1 MPEIP
6 EDPFPSVSA
15 TLADA
20 RALDDQQLVEELT
33 DVARSI
39 RSLQAKQA
47 AIITEVD
54 SRIRALGYPMSGTAE
69 TVAVTLAMSPRS
81 AEHLTDVSVE
91 LCSREVV
98 WTALAEGRIDLTK
111 AQRIVDELHE
121 IPDPR
126 REHLEL
132 LAIEYALDHT
142 PHELRRYLLGLTC
155 DHDPDATL
163 RKKALDN
170 RGVSVTPRGHGM
182 ADIYAYVSVEVA
194 EAFMQALESL
204 AASPECADP
213 YQQGEDRTKEQ
224 RRADALAGFLAAHCT
239 YRINVDVV
247 IPADTLIGDNEYGA
261 ESKRLGPITS
271 ELARSLCFSPDARWR
286 RLVTDPV
293 SGSLVDLSAETYR
306 IPERIRNAVKAR
318 DLTCRFPGCHRSAE
332 FADCDHIVPWPRGTT
347 RATDLAGLCR
357 HHHRVKTH
365 SAWTVEHDPST
376 PRHDMVWTSPL
387 GTVHKTTAHN
397 YHRRD

>member
-91 LCSREVV
+91 LCSRE
-98 WTALAEGRIDLTK
+98 
-111 AQRIVDELHE
+111 
-121 IPDPR
+121 
-126 REHLEL
+126 
-132 LAIEYALDHT
+132 
-142 PHELRRYLLGLTC
+142 
-155 DHDPDATL
+155 
-163 RKKALDN
+163 
-170 RGVSVTPRGHGM
+170 
-182 ADIYAYVSVEVA
+182 A

-239 YRINVDVV
+239 YRINVYVV

-347 RATDLAGLCR
+347 RATDLAGLCW

>member
-132 LAIEYALDHT
+132 LALEYALDHT
-142 PHELRRYLLGLTC
+142 LTNC
-155 DHDPDATL
+155 AAT
-163 RKKALDN
+163 
-170 RGVSVTPRGHGM
+170 
-182 ADIYAYVSVEVA
+182 
-194 EAFMQALESL
+194 
-204 AASPECADP
+204 C
-213 YQQGEDRTKEQ
+213 
-224 RRADALAGFLAAHCT
+224 
-239 YRINVDVV
+239 
-247 IPADTLIGDNEYGA
+247 
-261 ESKRLGPITS
+261 
-271 ELARSLCFSPDARWR
+271 
-286 RLVTDPV
+286 
-293 SGSLVDLSAETYR
+293 SA
-306 IPERIRNAVKAR
+306 
-318 DLTCRFPGCHRSAE
+318 
-332 FADCDHIVPWPRGTT
+332 
-347 RATDLAGLCR
+347 
-357 HHHRVKTH
+357 
-365 SAWTVEHDPST
+365 
-376 PRHDMVWTSPL
+376 
-387 GTVHKTTAHN
+387 
-397 YHRRD
+397 

>member
-1 MPEIP
+1 
-6 EDPFPSVSA
+6 
-15 TLADA
+15 
-20 RALDDQQLVEELT
+20 
-33 DVARSI
+33 
-39 RSLQAKQA
+39 
-47 AIITEVD
+47 
-54 SRIRALGYPMSGTAE
+54 
-69 TVAVTLAMSPRS
+69 
-81 AEHLTDVSVE
+81 
-91 LCSREVV
+91 
-98 WTALAEGRIDLTK
+98 
-111 AQRIVDELHE
+111 
-121 IPDPR
+121 
-126 REHLEL
+126 
-132 LAIEYALDHT
+132 
-142 PHELRRYLLGLTC
+142 
-155 DHDPDATL
+155 
-163 RKKALDN
+163 
-170 RGVSVTPRGHGM
+170 
-182 ADIYAYVSVEVA
+182 
-194 EAFMQALESL
+194 MQALESL
-204 AASPECADP
+204 AASRVRP

-224 RRADALAGFLAAHCT
+224 RRADTSRASWRPT

-306 IPERIRNAVKAR
+306 IERIRNAVKAR
-318 DLTCRFPGCHRSAE
+318 DSPAASPGAIAARSSPTAITSSRGLGAQLGQRTSPVLCR
-332 FADCDHIVPWPRGTT
+332 
-347 RATDLAGLCR
+347 R